1 MNSKLCPQ
9 LMNTVDGY
17 KENNI
22 MILSLMRLA
31 DVYLMYAEATA
42 VGYNGPKGK
51 AATYSLT
58 AEEALN
64 KIRERAGV
72 APVLDKFL
80 GSTAD
85 FLSELRRE
93 RAVELS
99 FEGFRFIDLRR
110 WMLLTQYPYTL
121 KTKIEFDRADPSD
134 YNYDEPEENAIKNL
148 REVVLLERK
157 YTDRH
162 YWYPL
167 PKKDVSMYEGFYQNP
182 GW

>member
-1 MNSKLCPQ
+1 
-9 LMNTVDGY
+9 
-17 KENNI
+17 

-167 PKKDVSMYEGFYQNP
+167 PKRMLACMKGSTRIPDGNLDVLTNNDAKNE
-182 GW
+182 

>member
-1 MNSKLCPQ
+1 MC
-9 LMNTVDGY
+9 
-17 KENNI
+17 
-22 MILSLMRLA
+22 
-31 DVYLMYAEATA
+31 
-42 VGYNGPKGK
+42 
-51 AATYSLT
+51 
-58 AEEALN
+58 
-64 KIRERAGV
+64 IR
-72 APVLDKFL
+72 D
-80 GSTAD
+80 S
-85 FLSELRRE
+85 
-93 RAVELS
+93 
-99 FEGFRFIDLRR
+99 
-110 WMLLTQYPYTL
+110 PYTL